1 MLRYMRADMHRFT
14 RQKTRMIY
22 ILFILLVI
30 VLLGF
35 CAKKF
40 NWGDNIYNMV
50 ISYIIASYPIII
62 GTTIF
67 IALFSDDFRY
77 KTIQQIIGRGL
88 SRSKYVI
95 AKFLECILIT
105 VFYMLLVVG
114 AYFLSIKV
122 FGIAVTS
129 EETMTIFT
137 TALQSILQTVGYIS
151 ITMILVFNWQNL
163 TMGLWI
169 FSALAAGLISTGVSM
184 IFMFDFLP
192 KEFSVVTKYLF
203 SNMLDAFIKSMTKGQ
218 FNIIIIPAILIYIV
232 LPVIITCNL
241 FKSVELD
248 F

>member
-1 MLRYMRADMHRFT
+1 ML
-14 RQKTRMIY
+14 
-22 ILFILLVI
+22 
-30 VLLGF
+30 
-35 CAKKF
+35 
-40 NWGDNIYNMV
+40 
-50 ISYIIASYPIII
+50 
-62 GTTIF
+62 TI
-67 IALFSDDFRY
+67 
-77 KTIQQIIGRGL
+77 
-88 SRSKYVI
+88 
-95 AKFLECILIT
+95 
-105 VFYMLLVVG
+105 FYMLLVVG
-114 AYFLSIKV
+114 AYFLSVKV

-129 EETMTIFT
+129 EEMMTIFT

-169 FSALAAGLISTGVSM
+169 FSALAAGLISTGVTM

-203 SNMLDAFIKSMTKGQ
+203 SNMLDAFIKAMTKGQ
-218 FNIIIIPAILIYIV
+218 FNIIIIQAILIYIV